1 MSKLA
6 IVMCVLLDLEAAFA
20 SDGDEFADDSILQD
34 LRGRR
39 ATYLTMLHQLDGVLL
54 TCS

>member
-1 MSKLA
+1 
-6 IVMCVLLDLEAAFA
+6 
-20 SDGDEFADDSILQD
+20 LQD